1 MIDIAVSNVKKN
13 FGFKNVFDG
22 FDFEAFTGEKIGLIG
37 PNGCGKTTL
46 FKMIMKKENPDSGII
61 TIRKDAKI
69 GLLKQ
74 IPFLQEEN
82 ISVQEFLNRSFEE
95 VYKIEIK
102 LKELENKMTVFSGQD
117 LEKILNQY
125 ADLQQKFIDLDG
137 YTIESKINEICNKFR
152 IDGNLLSRRV
162 SDLSGGEST
171 IISLASIMLSNPD
184 ILLLDEP
191 TNNLDIDTLE
201 WLEGYLKNY
210 SGTIIISSHDR
221 YFLDQVITKTV
232 LIEQGKSEIFN
243 GNYTYFLKEN
253 ERRILSEFEQ
263 YKDQQKMIE
272 AMKRKIKQLQEFGRL
287 ASPSGESFFKRAASI
302 QKRLDKIELLKKP
315 EEQKEIPINFKMDSR
330 SGNQVL
336 LVNNLKLDVP
346 SKQLLENVSFN
357 IYFKDIVCLMGK
369 NGCGKS
375 TLIKQIIQLYNS
387 DDTLDNENIKLGSN
401 VLIGYIPQVIEFD
414 DDNET
419 ILNYIKKFYN
429 GTETHLRASLA
440 KFLFNG
446 DNVFKRVGNLSGGE
460 KVRIKLFELMQKNV
474 NFLIMDEP
482 TNHIDI
488 TTKEVLES
496 ALKDFPGTILFISH
510 DRYFINEL
518 AQKIL
523 YIEDKKIKEYL
534 GNYDYFK
541 EQKIKKLLTPET
553 NLQKGSRRLK

>member
-1 MIDIAVSNVKKN
+1 M
-13 FGFKNVFDG
+13 
-22 FDFEAFTGEKIGLIG
+22 
-37 PNGCGKTTL
+37 
-46 FKMIMKKENPDSGII
+46 
-61 TIRKDAKI
+61 
-69 GLLKQ
+69 
-74 IPFLQEEN
+74 
-82 ISVQEFLNRSFEE
+82 
-95 VYKIEIK
+95 
-102 LKELENKMTVFSGQD
+102 
-117 LEKILNQY
+117 
-125 ADLQQKFIDLDG
+125 
-137 YTIESKINEICNKFR
+137 
-152 IDGNLLSRRV
+152 LSRKV

-191 TNNLDIDTLE
+191 TNNLDIDSLE

-221 YFLDQVITKTV
+221 YFLDQVTTKTV

-302 QKRLDKIELLKKP
+302 QKRLDKIELLKRP

-357 IYFKDIVCLMGK
+357 IYFKDTVCLMGK

-401 VLIGYIPQVIEFD
+401 VLIGYIPQVIEFN

-541 EQKIKKLLTPET
+541 EQKIKQLLTPGT
-553 NLQKGSRRLK
+553 NSQKESRKLK